1 MLNNSSIYSPSTINN
16 QISNANSDKF
26 IFENLSMQNTQELEL
41 NNNANNNNNFTNI
54 NFDSIEPKT
63 PSSSTSNDIEQH
75 LKPPPTFLNT
85 HRRRSKTYSG
95 EEIISQLDK
104 FNLNANTNNEQKS
117 HKDSSD
123 LIINKFTSNNCCSTN
138 NFNKNESFNQ
148 NLCHDNKRFLFYF
161 FLFFFVRNNY

>member
-1 MLNNSSIYSPSTINN
+1 MLNNSSIYSPSTTNN

-26 IFENLSMQNTQELEL
+26 IVENLSMQNTQELEL
-41 NNNANNNNNFTNI
+41 NNANNNNFTNI

-63 PSSSTSNDIEQH
+63 PSSATSNDIEQH

-104 FNLNANTNNEQKS
+104 FNLNTNTNNEQKS

-123 LIINKFTSNNCCSTN
+123 LIINKFTSSNCSSTN

-161 FLFFFVRNNY
+161 FFVFCF